1 MEFPSGESLF
11 VRKEYKPTDQEKTKF
26 DDKLKDIWAYLT
38 GLEDGNGVKIIKE
51 TVKKG
56 EEDVD
61 FVLLSKGDKVHFIE
75 IGKDSIAH
83 VKNFDESSPEKINT
97 SILPRLKE
105 DYEGMLSKNDISG
118 GENTFAYGYHLNASA
133 LQEADM
139 RPSDM
144 IQNMHNFFNEIVDFS
159 K

>member
-11 VRKEYKPTDQEKTKF
+11 VRKEYKPTDQEKMEF
-26 DDKLKDIWAYLT
+26 DNKLKDTLAYLY
-38 GLEDGNGVKIIKE
+38 GLEDGDGIKIFKERVKRDQ
-51 TVKKG
+51 
-56 EEDVD
+56 EDVD
-61 FVLLSKGDKVHFIE
+61 YILLVKGEKVHFIE
-75 IGKDSIAH
+75 IGNDSLAH

-105 DYEGMLSKNDISG
+105 EYEGMLSKNGVSA
-118 GENTFAYGYHLNASA
+118 GENIFAYGYHLNSSA

-139 RPSDM
+139 KPGDM
-144 IQNMHNFFNEIVDFS
+144 IQNMHNFYNEIVDFS